1 MSVSKPLLPVLL
13 KLSTEEAR
21 LQGSASSAYF
31 RMLLEA
37 HRALDDGDVP
47 RENRRVWIVPGRI
60 EVLGKHVDYA
70 GGRSL
75 LCAVGRGIVL
85 VARARNDRT
94 LIVRDARRREA
105 LSLPFGLE
113 PQGSLPWAVYP
124 RTVVHRLLRNF
135 GDALRGAD
143 VAIASNLPP
152 AAGVSSSSALVVGLT
167 IAMSSL
173 SHLSAL
179 PQWITG
185 IPDRTAFAGYVGALE
200 NGADFGILTGER
212 GVGTMGG
219 AQDQTAILC
228 CAADQLDV
236 YAWAPVRHERS
247 VPWPREY
254 VFAIGVSGIVAAK
267 TGGARERYNRVAR
280 IAHHL
285 VASWNAVAGMNAR
298 TLAQAFA
305 QSADGE
311 HLDEVPEPLLL
322 AAQLGANDE
331 FSEAQLEERLRQFHT
346 EAYQLVHQAADALD
360 RRDFAAFGT
369 VVARSQAGAERAL
382 ANQIPET
389 MYLAEQARVFGAV
402 ASSAFGAG
410 FGGSVWAMVH
420 VDEVERFLARWRQQ
434 YVQAFPA
441 AAYRAQFFSTVPS
454 APAFEMLE

>member
-1 MSVSKPLLPVLL
+1 MSVSKPLLPILL
-13 KLSTEEAR
+13 KLSTDEAR

-94 LIVRDARRREA
+94 LIVRDALRREA

-179 PQWITG
+179 PQWMTN
-185 IPDRTAFAGYVGALE
+185 FAQLVIA
-200 NGADFGILTGER
+200 
-212 GVGTMGG
+212 
-219 AQDQTAILC
+219 
-228 CAADQLDV
+228 CAA
-236 YAWAPVRHERS
+236 
-247 VPWPREY
+247 
-254 VFAIGVSGIVAAK
+254 GAA
-267 TGGARERYNRVAR
+267 
-280 IAHHL
+280 L
-285 VASWNAVAGMNAR
+285 VATSVSMI
-298 TLAQAFA
+298 
-305 QSADGE
+305 
-311 HLDEVPEPLLL
+311 
-322 AAQLGANDE
+322 AA
-331 FSEAQLEERLRQFHT
+331 
-346 EAYQLVHQAADALD
+346 
-360 RRDFAAFGT
+360 
-369 VVARSQAGAERAL
+369 
-382 ANQIPET
+382 
-389 MYLAEQARVFGAV
+389 
-402 ASSAFGAG
+402 
-410 FGGSVWAMVH
+410 
-420 VDEVERFLARWRQQ
+420 
-434 YVQAFPA
+434 
-441 AAYRAQFFSTVPS
+441 
-454 APAFEMLE
+454 